1 MSTIEAFTENIEALS
16 PKDFVIDVTFNTISF
31 GLCKT
36 IFLFTKRLKMT
47 TFDVILDWCDLD
59 VWLVQ
64 LKFPFG
70 GRYKITT
77 TSIVE
82 NQIVSISLKD
92 VYFGDVWLCGG
103 QSNMAFATNMIW
115 AFLQRFLRWES

>member
-1 MSTIEAFTENIEALS
+1 MIEAFTENIEAFS

-31 GLCKT
+31 GFCKT

-47 TFDVILDWCDLD
+47 TFDFILDWRGLD

-70 GRYKITT
+70 GPYKITA
-77 TSIVE
+77 TSFVE
-82 NQIVSISLKD
+82 NQIASISLKD
-92 VYFGDVWLCGG
+92 VYLGDVWLCGG
-103 QSNMAFATNMIW
+103 QSNMAFTTNMVW
-115 AFLQRFLRWES
+115 AFFQRFLRRES

>member
-1 MSTIEAFTENIEALS
+1 MLPLIQFLLDYVKLYFYLQKDWKWLLLT
-16 PKDFVIDVTFNTISF
+16 DFV
-31 GLCKT
+31 
-36 IFLFTKRLKMT
+36 
-47 TFDVILDWCDLD
+47 LDWRGLD

-70 GRYKITT
+70 GPYKITA

-82 NQIVSISLKD
+82 NQIVSISLQD

-103 QSNMAFATNMIW
+103 QSNMAFTTNMVRAI
-115 AFLQRFLRWES
+115 FQ